1 VPVGRSF
8 GGGTQNING
17 IKDDVSGEY
26 LLSAGEKQHLDFL
39 SLSNESSSIVSVDCW
54 DRGLRLIPNWW
65 DSSAEGRRTHVV
77 YIRRCPFH
85 LCRCLASTAATAFNL
100 LLPWIRKE
108 RVGGRSRRWL
118 PIKCNCFSRLLA
130 VISSESMASILLLTI
145 LSRPMLLIFVNTPA
159 RIVPKSLSWMLNS
172 YKNKY
177 KKGDNK
183 LTSDRSS
190 KMDDVDLFL
199 YLDVSQTAKDV
210 TVERIEIQMGQFQV
224 SHKRQTVEGVFMTR
238 IRIK

>member
-1 VPVGRSF
+1 MWAADIYYPPVRNSICTF
-8 GGGTQNING
+8 
-17 IKDDVSGEY
+17 Y
-26 LLSAGEKQHLDFL
+26 LFHNA
-39 SLSNESSSIVSVDCW
+39 SSIVSVDYW

-65 DSSAEGRRTHVV
+65 DSSAEGRRTHAV

-85 LCRCLASTAATAFNL
+85 LCRCLAATTLNL

-177 KKGDNK
+177 KKKETINW
-183 LTSDRSS
+183 R
-190 KMDDVDLFL
+190 
-199 YLDVSQTAKDV
+199 
-210 TVERIEIQMGQFQV
+210 RIGHQ
-224 SHKRQTVEGVFMTR
+224 RWTT
-238 IRIK
+238 